1 MRNIFKEDI
10 LMSKKMKKIIIGVIT
25 SIIGTVIGVIVYN
38 KFKA

>member
-1 MRNIFKEDI
+1 
-10 LMSKKMKKIIIGVIT
+10 MSKKMKKIIIGVIT